1 MSASNRSYL
10 GPRDN
15 GVIFANG
22 SLRGTST
29 YSVSTDP
36 ADVPRQQIIDAVDHA
51 SEILPLNWV
60 VQINPGGGT
69 NAAESMSKQPNGWA
83 LDLQLIGSNGTL
95 YTPSSAPSEY
105 ISLISALVGNALLD
119 NKHIGIGMYSWGI
132 HFDLSP
138 ARQTGF
144 GDVTVWNS
152 NNTSDSGINE
162 GRQRAEKKQRSV
174 ATNIFAD
181 GTADSKTD
189 PMAYLSST
197 DTELES
203 LTQIRKINEPNASS
217 FSGQQLNG
225 ATISSLASLR
235 GNNGIAINTELSD
248 AINVYE
254 SSAYPSVWKS
264 ILEKLDTGDFSPSNT
279 PSGSWPSSMTTL
291 STSVIESVTG
301 SHLSSDHYFLT
312 GKLLDFTRTNIT
324 HISATDKILS
334 DVIESVANDILG
346 AGTLNKFA
354 NTFLNT
360 VSATQSSTNFGLALQ
375 QLEGQVFGKT
385 KATQENPYS
394 SIPGMEY
401 NSLAGSKIIDLI
413 GDPEEKLKQVVDTDS
428 VFNTFGSLYKD
439 YNGLTTL
446 GFGSLSS
453 NLALL
458 GNDFN
463 TLGRIINFQDL
474 IRMGKPGQ
482 ILEKI
487 LLSDCAVVSELMPA
501 LNSLGINLS
510 NANTKANDN
519 TALKA
524 LTEIQSPAIIQG
536 VFDCFDIQR
545 NIPKHLGK
553 LCDPE
558 WQFEKSYDYNNF
570 KNLNEI
576 SVHLITMGITN
587 ISTAAEFGN
596 ILINIESVTQDDA
609 LSGQN
614 GTITGDEIAD
624 LRSAYSPLS
633 DYSGDNNLTVG
644 DFLGT
649 AAGYRHNKLL
659 PILANEVNRV
669 AATSNGIAYKSL
681 LDNLLTMLNGGYTV
695 EEGSG
700 PYTYAIRYNSTDYST
715 LDNAVTYLL
724 GELITS
730 FTGVES
736 ELTSPMLNRYQS
748 YQTEILHQLYK
759 ELQLR
764 TDYGIT
770 IGSGVSGS
778 NDDILNF
785 TLSLEDAALITGH
798 GRQADF
804 IYRVTSTDYHGGRIR
819 STMAQ
824 SRNRNFLDG
833 QKVKLEHQNTV
844 LNDVALEK
852 INYMSDFVKT
862 TGIWS
867 ADTDRSSEIYLQL
880 NHRVKNRYEYTLR
893 QIKQNQTQMQNII
906 DTNCVNILR
915 QLMFVSNNNVAVT
928 AKFTGLYNQFSAY
941 YNSMHSPVQHGYLKV
956 NLNSAYTTNGYVLG
970 PLEEIVRE
978 LGNFE
983 RMPNNYIGADISE
996 KTQKYISALG
1006 LDMKTIIGLTHKILL
1021 VNSAHYL
1028 GIDTVDFVD
1037 LFGTPSVSRYLL
1049 TIVALDV

>member
-10 GPRDN
+10 GPREN

-69 NAAESMSKQPNGWA
+69 NVAESMSKQPNGWA

-95 YTPSSAPSEY
+95 YTPGTAPSEY

-138 ARQTGF
+138 ARQTGS

-189 PMAYLSST
+189 PLAYLSST

-248 AINVYE
+248 AIDLYE
-254 SSAYPSVWKS
+254 SGAYPSVWKS
-264 ILEKLDTGDFSPSNT
+264 VLEKLDTGDFSIDDNPLL
-279 PSGSWPSSMTTL
+279 PWPGAFETL
-291 STSVIESVTG
+291 SAGIISDIENL
-301 SHLSSDHYFLT
+301 HLDSEHYFLT
-312 GKLLDFTRTNIT
+312 GKLLDFTRANIT

-334 DVIESVANDILG
+334 DAIESVANDILG

-401 NSLAGSKIIDLI
+401 KSLAGSKIIDLI

-428 VFNTFGSLYKD
+428 IFNTFGSLYKD

-458 GNDFN
+458 GDDFN

-487 LLSDCAVVSELMPA
+487 LLSDCTVVSELMPA

-545 NIPKHLGK
+545 KVPEHLGK

-558 WQFEKSYDYNNF
+558 WQFAKSYNYNNF

-633 DYSGDNNLTVG
+633 DYSGDNNLTVA

-659 PILANEVNRV
+659 PILADEINQIAV
-669 AATSNGIAYKSL
+669 TTNGSAYKSL
-681 LDNLLTMLNGGYTV
+681 LDDLLTALDGGFATRI
-695 EEGSG
+695 
-700 PYTYAIRYNSTDYST
+700 PYTILRYNGADYTS
-715 LDNAVTYLL
+715 LNDLVTYIIS
-724 GELITS
+724 EMETA
-730 FTGVES
+730 FTNVES
-736 ELTSPMLNRYQS
+736 ELTSPRLNRYQS

-764 TDYGIT
+764 TDYGIS

-804 IYRVTSTDYHGGRIR
+804 IYRVTSADYHGGRIR

-867 ADTDRSSEIYLQL
+867 ADADRSSEIYLQL

-978 LGNFE
+978 LGDFE

-996 KTQKYISALG
+996 KTQKYIKALE

-1049 TIVALDV
+1049 TIVALDI